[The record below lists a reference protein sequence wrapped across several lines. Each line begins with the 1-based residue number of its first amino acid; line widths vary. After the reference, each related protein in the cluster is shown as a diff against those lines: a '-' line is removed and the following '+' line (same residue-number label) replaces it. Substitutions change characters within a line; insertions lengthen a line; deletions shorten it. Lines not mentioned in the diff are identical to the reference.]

1 MGYGDRRDGVDGRL
15 KRTDQHESKETSMAL
30 TVVAKLKAKAGS
42 EKELEAALR
51 AMMPKVREE
60 PGALTYILT
69 QSVKDPT
76 VFVFYEV
83 YKDQAAF
90 DFHTKTPHMAELQS
104 KLPALLDG
112 RPTVDLLNELD
123 GKR

>member
-1 MGYGDRRDGVDGRL
+1 
-15 KRTDQHESKETSMAL
+15 MAL

-51 AMMPKVREE
+51 AMIPKVREE

-90 DFHTKTPHMAELQS
+90 DFHTKT
-104 KLPALLDG
+104 
-112 RPTVDLLNELD
+112 VDLLNELD